1 MKFVPNMLKKI
12 ETKSKHDLVKAV
24 IGTIAG
30 FVVSKL
36 VENAY
41 DSAFELKKN
50 DDLVISTEN

>member
-30 FVVSKL
+30 FVVEKL

-41 DSAFELKKN
+41 DSAFKRTKN
-50 DDLVISTEN
+50 DGIVISTEN